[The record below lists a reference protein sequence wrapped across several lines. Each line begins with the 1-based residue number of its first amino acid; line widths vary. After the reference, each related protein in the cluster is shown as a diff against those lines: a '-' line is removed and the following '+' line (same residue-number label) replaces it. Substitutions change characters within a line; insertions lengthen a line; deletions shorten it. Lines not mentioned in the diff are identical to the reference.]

1 MRMLF
6 VMLLVLL
13 STPAIGRE
21 IEQPPF
27 VTIGGRVIHD
37 IRYNELKKVIDPARI
52 FEGCFRYPNDGTIEA
67 RDLFMMVVLVTEYF
81 EPLQWE
87 ENSDCPRDGWVRFIY
102 TAKENLR
109 DIRKE
114 DVAAECPSPK
124 TVQVEKI
131 VTVKAQPKDEPK
143 LPRIALWSDSI
154 LSGFV
159 FTPDIENA
167 PKEEPVNVSRDAG
180 GEDPEMEHVPVP
192 RVRPKKPGPQLPRA
206 SELKIAPD
214 QSNGSSTWR

>member
-1 MRMLF
+1 MLF

-67 RDLFMMVVLVTEYF
+67 RDFFMKDVQVTDYF

-124 TVQVEKI
+124 TMQVEKI
-131 VTVKAQPKDEPK
+131 VTVEAP
-143 LPRIALWSDSI
+143 PRH
-154 LSGFV
+154 
-159 FTPDIENA
+159 
-167 PKEEPVNVSRDAG
+167 AG
-180 GEDPEMEHVPVP
+180 GAELEMEHVPVP
-192 RVRPKKPGPQLPRA
+192 RVRPKTPGPQLPRA
-206 SELKIAPD
+206 GELKIAPD
-214 QSNGSSTWR
+214 QSNGSSTEAVGR

>member
-13 STPAIGRE
+13 STPAIGQE

-27 VTIGGRVIHD
+27 VTKGGRVIHD
-37 IRYNELKKVIDPARI
+37 IPYNEQKKVIDSARI
-52 FEGCFRYPNDGTIEA
+52 FEGCFRYPNDGTMKA
-67 RDLFMMVVLVTEYF
+67 RDVFIAQVADYF

-87 ENSDCPRDGWVRFIY
+87 ENSDCPRDGWVRFIF

-159 FTPDIENA
+159 FTPDIDNA

-180 GEDPEMEHVPVP
+180 GDELEMEPISALLNASF
-192 RVRPKKPGPQLPRA
+192 PKR
-206 SELKIAPD
+206 
-214 QSNGSSTWR
+214 

>member
-37 IRYNELKKVIDPARI
+37 IRYNELKKVIDSARI

-67 RDLFMMVVLVTEYF
+67 RDFFKKGDQVLDYF

-87 ENSDCPRDGWVRFIY
+87 ENSDCPRDGWVRFIF

-124 TVQVEKI
+124 TMQVEKI
-131 VTVKAQPKDEPK
+131 VTVEAPPKDEPK
-143 LPRIALWSDSI
+143 PPRIALWSDSI

-159 FTPDIENA
+159 FTPDIDNA

-180 GEDPEMEHVPVP
+180 GDELEMEPISALLNASFPKRVPVP
-192 RVRPKKPGPQLPRA
+192 RVRPKKAGPRLP
-206 SELKIAPD
+206 ELA
-214 QSNGSSTWR
+214 N

>member
-6 VMLLVLL
+6 VMLLALL
-13 STPAIGRE
+13 STPAIGQE
-21 IEQPPF
+21 VEQPPF
-27 VTIGGRVIHD
+27 VTKGGRVIHD
-37 IRYNELKKVIDPARI
+37 IPYNEQKKVIDSTRV
-52 FEGCFRYPNDGTIEA
+52 FDGCFRYPNDGTIEA
-67 RDLFMMVVLVTEYF
+67 RDFFKKGDQVLDYF